1 MADKLRAKLQQNI
14 VDKPLARA
22 AETFTTNTDKEAKK
36 NRTTVYIP
44 DNLLRGLK
52 FAATDQD
59 TTVNDLILAA
69 ITEYITN
76 HPDIQHWFNRT
87 SNTG

>member
-1 MADKLRAKLQQNI
+1 MPDKLRAKLQQNI

-22 AETFTTNTDKEAKK
+22 AETFTTNTAKK

-52 FAATDQD
+52 FAATDHD
-59 TTVNDLILAA
+59 TTVNDLVLDA

-76 HPDIQHWFNRT
+76 HPDIQHWFNRPN
-87 SNTG
+87 NTIT